1 MSSPRRQ
8 NKGWKT
14 QYVGREGHHSS
25 DSCLLLH
32 LRHLEMSMNDGEKFM
47 SWESFWESFILNLQ
61 YYLVLGYQLT
71 HMSTQS
77 GWISSSTSTQMDC
90 YAAV

>member
-8 NKGWKT
+8 NKGRKT

-32 LRHLEMSMNDGEKFM
+32 LRHLEMSKNDGEKFM
-47 SWESFWESFILNLQ
+47 SLRVFLGKLYFECTVLSSIRIPANPHVHTKWLNHL
-61 YYLVLGYQLT
+61 
-71 HMSTQS
+71 
-77 GWISSSTSTQMDC
+77 
-90 YAAV
+90 